1 LIRVARS
8 KKSLLFFFQ
17 RAKIIVENPQTSQMQ
32 ATGASKRLLISVAE
46 NQSSFASL
54 LEKDGSANGV
64 VMKLNNTG
72 KDVRRRVFLSNDS
85 KYLQWEP
92 SKKKDGFG

>member
-1 LIRVARS
+1 M
-8 KKSLLFFFQ
+8 
-17 RAKIIVENPQTSQMQ
+17 SQMQ

-46 NQSSFASL
+46 NQSSFATL

-72 KDVRRRVFLSNDS
+72 KDVRRRVFLSKDS

-92 SKKKDGFG
+92 SKKKDSSGKFSFV

>member
-1 LIRVARS
+1 LIEDQTTSSFFKESQSS
-8 KKSLLFFFQ
+8 KHKL
-17 RAKIIVENPQTSQMQ
+17 NPLSQMSQMQ
-32 ATGASKRLLISVAE
+32 ATGASKRLLISVSE